1 MRTLIVLALFAAVS
15 LAVALPV
22 RGAEELVL
30 PQVTRTT
37 LANGLRIVVAEYH
50 ELPLVDVAVFVGA
63 GAAQDPPGKEGL
75 AELTSNA
82 LRRGTSALS
91 ADALAE
97 KIESLGGLVNA
108 QAGTDATIVTS
119 EFLSGDVAAGI
130 DLLRG
135 VLRDPAFARDE
146 VRRARDEQ
154 LAGIVAALEEPAAIA
169 EVLRTLVYGK
179 HPYSLPV
186 DGRRDSVEDLG
197 ERRPR
202 LYDRWYR
209 PNDTILVIVGDVQDD
224 AIRRVRRSATGNWG
238 PTPSPRSGAP
248 EPYGRRVLLVDKP
261 DATQT
266 QIRIGN
272 IAMARRDPDL
282 LPSQVANTI
291 LGGGFTSRLI
301 EELRVKR
308 SLTYGAA
315 SAFVAR
321 RVGGDFR
328 IQTFTK
334 TPTTVET
341 VKLALE
347 VYGDFRSHPLDPKQ
361 VDKAKTYLR
370 GQFPIRLEPPEAIA
384 MRLAEIE
391 FNDLPPDELET
402 YRGRVAAVTPALASE
417 MARKHMP
424 APDTVAITVVGKAS
438 EIRAPLEA
446 AFGPVTVVSPSDC
459 DALMRKSSGAVAVAC
474 ARAGVGAPVPLRL
487 RRRSTARLPTARSDA
502 SEALHRRPDSP
513 RPRVNRGRGAC
524 TFGRRRPSGEAHCC
538 VHVFGCPSRRR

>member
-1 MRTLIVLALFAAVS
+1 VDG
-15 LAVALPV
+15 LPDTV
-22 RGAEELVL
+22 
-30 PQVTRTT
+30 P
-37 LANGLRIVVAEYH
+37 
-50 ELPLVDVAVFVGA
+50 D
-63 GAAQDPPGKEGL
+63 
-75 AELTSNA
+75 
-82 LRRGTSALS
+82 
-91 ADALAE
+91 
-97 KIESLGGLVNA
+97 LGR
-108 QAGTDATIVTS
+108 
-119 EFLSGDVAAGI
+119 GDV
-130 DLLRG
+130 
-135 VLRDPAFARDE
+135 RDF
-146 VRRARDEQ
+146 
-154 LAGIVAALEEPAAIA
+154 
-169 EVLRTLVYGK
+169 
-179 HPYSLPV
+179 
-186 DGRRDSVEDLG
+186 
-197 ERRPR
+197 
-202 LYDRWYR
+202 YDHWYR
-209 PNDTILVIVGDVQDD
+209 PNDTILVIVGDVQADD
-224 AIRRVRRSATGNWG
+224 AVRRVQAAFGDWKPGADAVAT
-238 PTPSPRSGAP
+238 RSGAP
-248 EPYGRRVLLVDKP
+248 EPVTSRRVLLVDKP

-347 VYGDFRSHPLDPKQ
+347 VYGDFRSRPLDPKQ

-459 DALMRKSSGAVAVAC
+459 DALMRKK
-474 ARAGVGAPVPLRL
+474 
-487 RRRSTARLPTARSDA
+487 
-502 SEALHRRPDSP
+502 
-513 RPRVNRGRGAC
+513 
-524 TFGRRRPSGEAHCC
+524 
-538 VHVFGCPSRRR
+538 